1 MMKVTAA
8 AAEQI
13 STARKQS
20 NCEDTPLRIAVQ
32 AKSDGSLHYMMGFDD
47 EKKPG
52 DFVIEADTVNVVV
65 DQASQPLANGMSL
78 DFVEIEGTM
87 EFIFINP
94 NDPKQTPVS
103 EE

>member
-1 MMKVTAA
+1 MMMVTPA

-13 STARKQS
+13 SVARKQS
-20 NCEDTPLRIAVQ
+20 DCPDTPLRIAVQ
-32 AKSDGSLHYMMGFDD
+32 ARADGSLHYIMGFDD

-52 DFVIEADTVNVVV
+52 DFIIEKDGANVVV

-78 DFVEIEGTM
+78 DFVDLEGTM

-94 NDPKQTPVS
+94 NDPKQTPVKD
-103 EE
+103 